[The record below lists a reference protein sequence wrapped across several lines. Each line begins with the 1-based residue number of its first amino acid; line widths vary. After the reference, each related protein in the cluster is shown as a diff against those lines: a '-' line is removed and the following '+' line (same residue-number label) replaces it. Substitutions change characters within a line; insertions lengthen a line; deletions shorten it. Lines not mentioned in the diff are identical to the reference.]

1 MSQQINL
8 LIQHREQTNTALPAL
23 PALIGLGALLV
34 VLLGWWGYERF
45 QTVKMQN
52 AAAQGEQALLAA
64 KADLEAMQQKLA
76 SRQEAGGAETA
87 ALKARSAVLQE
98 VLNKVQQGELGN
110 PEGYSGYLT
119 ALAKISDNSRWL
131 TSVTIS
137 NAGKNVNIAG
147 RALDNEAILRYAR
160 ALNEQFSVYGVQFT
174 SVEMTPEAFGQ
185 EGAATPTLSTVAFK
199 LF

>member
-8 LIQHREQTNTALPAL
+8 LVQYREQTSTAL
-23 PALIGLGALLV
+23 PALIGLGVVLV
-34 VLLGWWGYERF
+34 VLLGYWGFDRF
-45 QTVKMQN
+45 KTVKIQN
-52 AAAQGEQALLAA
+52 AATQGEQRLLAA
-64 KADLEAMQQKLA
+64 KADLQAMQQKLA
-76 SRQEAGGAETA
+76 SRQKAVDIT
-87 ALKARSAVLQE
+87 ALKLRSEAIQE
-98 VLNKVQQGELGN
+98 VLTRVQKGELGS

-119 ALAKISDNSRWL
+119 ALAQISDNSRWL

-147 RALDNEAILRYAR
+147 RALNNEAILRYAR

-174 SVEMTPEAFGQ
+174 SVEMTPEVFGQ
-185 EGAATPTLSTVAFK
+185 EGTTTPTLSTVAFK